1 MIFKKKITDQN
12 RISDNFKKGFFVSF
26 PGTYSDE
33 KRYADEVFKNC
44 GSHFSTIIHQP
55 HELPDLIS
63 KTTEHFD
70 TIYWTPL
77 CTLTPLY
84 QKIADEKYKISLDG
98 HGVDEMLFGYTDMLR
113 KLSCASRDAGHQL
126 YADKIHEVE
135 TQLTQ
140 DPNNASQNPYFHHEK
155 YSYKHRIPLSAKFK
169 ISAGRIRNF
178 IFPYANKQRK
188 HLEKPPPHD
197 LGPNE
202 PPSGF
207 ESFDPISQEFFFK
220 PLSQQF

>member
-1 MIFKKKITDQN
+1 M
-12 RISDNFKKGFFVSF
+12 
-26 PGTYSDE
+26 
-33 KRYADEVFKNC
+33 
-44 GSHFSTIIHQP
+44 
-55 HELPDLIS
+55 PDLIL

-77 CTLTPLY
+77 STLTPLY
-84 QKIADEKYKISLDG
+84 KKIAEEDYKISLDG

-135 TQLTQ
+135 TQLTR
-140 DPNNASQNPYFHHEK
+140 DPNNASQNPYFHDEK

-169 ISAGRIRNF
+169 ITAGRFRKLLL
-178 IFPYANKQRK
+178 PYENRQTK
-188 HLEKPPPHD
+188 HPEKLD

-202 PPSGF
+202 PPNGF
-207 ESFDPISQEFFFK
+207 EFFDPISKEFSLQ
-220 PLSQQF
+220 PLYQQF